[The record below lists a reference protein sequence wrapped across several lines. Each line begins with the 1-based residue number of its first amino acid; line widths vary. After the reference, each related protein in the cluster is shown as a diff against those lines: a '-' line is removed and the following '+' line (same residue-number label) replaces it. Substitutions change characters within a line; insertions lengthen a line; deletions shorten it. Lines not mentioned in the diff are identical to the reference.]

1 MTQTPESLTREEG
14 APATLSWERRKACLL
29 ITMGREGQPL
39 RIGEALVRDLDR
51 ALDEAAHDPLC
62 RMVVL
67 RSRAESFCLG
77 MDFADVTR
85 KASDPGAQAEHAAL
99 FMRLLR
105 RIGDHCCVVVAVVE
119 GRALGG
125 GVGLVAA
132 CDIVVADD
140 KAEFGLPELLWGL
153 APATIMPF
161 LIRRMGYQNAFR
173 LALTTQNINVAEA
186 REAGLVDVVS
196 QAPDDDLRR
205 LLLRLARMEQET
217 IGRFKHYMRRMWILD
232 NAMADTAVQEF
243 VDLMAQP
250 HVRAQLQELAALV
263 PTLPGGRNP

>member
-1 MTQTPESLTREEG
+1 MTQTPESITREEG

-85 KASDPGAQAEHAAL
+85 KASDTGAQAEHAAL

-125 GVGLVAA
+125 
-132 CDIVVADD
+132 
-140 KAEFGLPELLWGL
+140 E
-153 APATIMPF
+153 
-161 LIRRMGYQNAFR
+161 
-173 LALTTQNINVAEA
+173 
-186 REAGLVDVVS
+186 
-196 QAPDDDLRR
+196 
-205 LLLRLARMEQET
+205 
-217 IGRFKHYMRRMWILD
+217 
-232 NAMADTAVQEF
+232 
-243 VDLMAQP
+243 
-250 HVRAQLQELAALV
+250 
-263 PTLPGGRNP
+263 